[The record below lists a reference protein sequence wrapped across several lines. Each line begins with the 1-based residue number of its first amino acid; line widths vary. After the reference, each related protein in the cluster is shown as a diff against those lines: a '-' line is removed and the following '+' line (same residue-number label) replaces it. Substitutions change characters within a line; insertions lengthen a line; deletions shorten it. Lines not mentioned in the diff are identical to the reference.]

1 MTDVAKA
8 MHAPTIP
15 DSTVFAV
22 SSNIPTSPTSPGSP
36 KSPSSPGS
44 ISPVE
49 LDAKL
54 QFYVNLYGVRWP
66 LIRAHMQ
73 CAFQTA
79 FPTKYLEH
87 RWQVIVAEQQ
97 AVIEPDAESIERSP
111 LASIDGIIPAEPLL
125 PSNTGNC
132 GGIQERLPLKRCYDG
147 KPDSPTQPSRPPP
160 PPSPCTVPKA
170 LLGRRCP
177 TFLLAPGSALSAP
190 DNVRR
195 QLKAVYL
202 ASKLHENRFSSENA
216 SDGSCAGASDEEKS
230 AIVALLSREMACFK
244 KKGMLGP
251 PSGLGSS
258 GGSGLARSVLATT
271 GAPDVIPDRAERP
284 PPRSKIT
291 GTGTGTGPVHV
302 HSSSPTGWRATST
315 ACMR

>member
-1 MTDVAKA
+1 MTDVATA
-8 MHAPTIP
+8 MNA
-15 DSTVFAV
+15 
-22 SSNIPTSPTSPGSP
+22 PTSPTSPGSP
-36 KSPSSPGS
+36 KSPTSPGS

-54 QFYVNLYGVRWP
+54 QYYVNLYGARWP

-79 FPTKYLEH
+79 FPAKYLEH
-87 RWQVIVAEQQ
+87 RWQVIIAKQQ
-97 AVIEPDAESIERSP
+97 AVIEPDAESKEHSP
-111 LASIDGIIPAEPLL
+111 LASIEDIIPAEPLS
-125 PSNTGNC
+125 PSKAGNC
-132 GGIQERLPLKRCYDG
+132 GIQERLPLKRCYDG
-147 KPDSPTQPSRPPP
+147 KPDSPTQPARPPP

-202 ASKLHENRFSSENA
+202 ASKLNENRFSSENA
-216 SDGSCAGASDEEKS
+216 SDGSCTSASDEEKS

-251 PSGLGSS
+251 SSGLSSS
-258 GGSGLARSVLATT
+258 GGSGLARSVLASATT
-271 GAPDVIPDRAERP
+271 GASDVMPDRAERP
-284 PPRSKIT
+284 PPRSKST
-291 GTGTGTGPVHV
+291 VPV

-315 ACMR
+315 SCMR